1 MHAGTCVS
9 HRVRPC
15 LRQLLPKPV
24 PKPSGAAVRT
34 LQRPC
39 SQLPR
44 RHGFEP
50 FGAPTDMSKGAG
62 LNSRCAQLCDEDIG
76 GHRSAVHAYGGSCR
90 QFLSQPPRRCT
101 ARPAQHGTEARRSPD
116 ACSCACGL
124 LLQAI
129 ASATPPG
136 HTGTSWRPQMR
147 RQASRR
153 ALAHDTA
160 AAAAAAAA
168 ATALLCPGLLH
179 VLVLRMEAA
188 AQTAR
193 PRCSGRRS
201 ASSRAALRR
210 RHAPGQARPPAWLS
224 LPGALCP
231 ARILPGV
238 SWGNG
243 GFLSAACAI
252 QSALIRTHASQRA
265 QPDGRLRCR

>member
-50 FGAPTDMSKGAG
+50 FGELTDMSKGAG

-101 ARPAQHGTEARRSPD
+101 ARPAQHGTEARRSPG

-193 PRCSGRRS
+193 PVVPAAEAPLLALPCAAGTPPVRRGRPLGFHCQVRCAPHEPCLVS
-201 ASSRAALRR
+201 A
-210 RHAPGQARPPAWLS
+210 GET
-224 LPGALCP
+224 GA
-231 ARILPGV
+231 
-238 SWGNG
+238 
-243 GFLSAACAI
+243 F
-252 QSALIRTHASQRA
+252 
-265 QPDGRLRCR
+265 